1 MVASVEVSA
10 VVGNRLGGWEN
21 ERRDGTAAHLAA
33 GRRAAGLPE
42 PLALPNLARRF
53 HCRGQLHFLRLFQRV
68 FHLRAPL
75 PLSLSLTPTA
85 ADLLAVARSPSDAAR
100 TLRSLLAI
108 WIPRELEAAA

>member
-1 MVASVEVSA
+1 MSRAGWLRLRTWTTPSSGSRQHTFCLSRCPLVDALRASS
-10 VVGNRLGGWEN
+10 
-21 ERRDGTAAHLAA
+21 
-33 GRRAAGLPE
+33 E

-53 HCRGQLHFLRLFQRV
+53 HCRSQLHFLRLFQRV

-85 ADLLAVARSPSDAAR
+85 TDLLAVARSPSDAAC

-108 WIPRELEAAA
+108 WIPREFEAAA

>member
-1 MVASVEVSA
+1 MASPTHLDYAFE
-10 VVGNRLGGWEN
+10 RLA
-21 ERRDGTAAHLAA
+21 AAHLLPVAVFPLVDA
-33 GRRAAGLPE
+33 LRASSEL
-42 PLALPNLARRF
+42 LALPNLARRF

>member
-1 MVASVEVSA
+1 MASPTHLDYAFE
-10 VVGNRLGGWEN
+10 RLA
-21 ERRDGTAAHLAA
+21 AAHLLPVAVSPLVDA
-33 GRRAAGLPE
+33 LRASSE

-53 HCRGQLHFLRLFQRV
+53 HCRSQLHFLRLFQRV